1 MGLESLEMTF
11 TDAPECPL
19 SMHCFVFV
27 ITQLEG
33 ALINYCLRPIIF
45 KKMSV
50 FNEFFFLRFI
60 TTSRSV
66 LNVL

>member
-1 MGLESLEMTF
+1 MGLESLEMTC

-33 ALINYCLRPIIF
+33 ALINYFLRPLIF
-45 KKMSV
+45 ENMSD
-50 FNEFFFLRFI
+50 FN
-60 TTSRSV
+60 
-66 LNVL
+66 